1 MGNLS
6 ARPSTLNLCNA
17 ARRACT
23 KQKRK
28 VSSTGS
34 ERYSAAGN
42 VSEFGDA
49 GLRVYAG
56 LRGFTQVYGF
66 TRVYVGLQVCWLRD
80 VYDLQCVVVLSF
92 FKRHQ
97 SPAGFICKHVR

>member
-1 MGNLS
+1 M
-6 ARPSTLNLCNA
+6 
-17 ARRACT
+17 
-23 KQKRK
+23 RK
-28 VSSTGS
+28 YDKTS
-34 ERYSAAGN
+34 SAAGN

-66 TRVYVGLQVCWLRD
+66 TRVYAGLRGFTRVYAGLQVCWFRD